1 MFPSVTET
9 NMEDEAVKRSKIK
22 QLERSLGSLPKKSVM
37 PAIRKGGQAPRCQS
51 LKSQIQ

>member
-9 NMEDEAVKRSKIK
+9 NMEDEALKRSKIK
-22 QLERSLGSLPKKSVM
+22 QLERSLGSLPKQSVV
-37 PAIRKGGQAPRCQS
+37 PAVRKGGLA